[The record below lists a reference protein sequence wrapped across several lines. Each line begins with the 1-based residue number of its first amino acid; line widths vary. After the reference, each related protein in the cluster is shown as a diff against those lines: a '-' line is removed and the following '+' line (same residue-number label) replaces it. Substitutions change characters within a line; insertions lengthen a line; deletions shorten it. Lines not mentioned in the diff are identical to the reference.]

1 MNRTLAW
8 MLVLVVVMAVG
19 IQVLCEGA
27 KPVPVEQLIPTLETV
42 LRQLAV
48 EARQAIPQAERFA
61 SALGMDWKA
70 DCVRVVVETNGAV
83 PSDEISQLG
92 GRIVARA
99 DALNM
104 LEVEIPAVG
113 LLELARLSGVAFVR
127 RPYRPVPTAISEGVQ
142 VSGAGDWQQAGYSG
156 QGIRVAVIDSQFG
169 GLSQAIA
176 SGEVAHVIF
185 SRDYT
190 GEGLETGGVHGA
202 ACTEIVHDMAPQA
215 ELLLMKI
222 GNEVEL
228 ADAVDD
234 AIAYGANV
242 VTCSLGW
249 FNTNFYDGTG
259 VVADIVYRAAQSGIL
274 WVNAGGNSADGGH
287 WEGGWQDADGD
298 EWLDFAPVDEVNSF
312 YLGAGQSVALYLT
325 WDAWPQTDQDYD
337 LYLVDGWGH
346 TVASSE
352 NWQTGTQEPTESI
365 FYTVAVGGNYG
376 IRIHAHDA
384 SMHPK
389 MELFCVPY
397 SLPLEYSL
405 AASSVAAPANAPF
418 VFTVGAID
426 WHNWDSGPQEAF
438 SSQGPTN
445 SSRYSASITKPDIC
459 GPDGTTSSVYQGAF
473 YGTSASTPH
482 VAGAAALVWSA
493 HQNWSAAN
501 VRDWLESN
509 AVDMGALGKDN
520 IYGYG
525 RLNLPLGIGTD
536 LCRQLNPG
544 WNLISLPL
552 DPDDPD
558 ARAVFDEII
567 GPLYLCTYN
576 TEAETF
582 DWVDKPPSAT
592 VGAAGTLSEAGPLR
606 GYWIAVSEGANIC
619 VSGTQLRGDQSTE
632 LQTAGWHMIG
642 VPYAVAWGNGS
653 DGSISVRR
661 GIQIKSLIDAVAA
674 GWVHDTIWQW
684 DTVGEEWITR
694 TASAGTTLYPWI
706 GYWINTSVDD
716 LVFQFSETPG
726 LQGFS
731 SQLMPMDGVP
741 LVDPPMPWGAA
752 LGLTSVK
759 VVNEPNPVTDGY
771 STTFQV
777 RGICPCSVR
786 GLRVDVYDFAGRLMW
801 HGECSAGFLP
811 WHPQD
816 ASGESLANGVY
827 LYRAQVKIGDRW
839 GSVPIGKLAI
849 LR

>member
-1 MNRTLAW
+1 
-8 MLVLVVVMAVG
+8 MLLIVVTMGAPVLGEEVG
-19 IQVLCEGA
+19 
-27 KPVPVEQLIPTLETV
+27 PVPVERTIPTLETV
-42 LRQLAV
+42 LQQLAV
-48 EARQAIPQAERFA
+48 EAQEAIPQVQKLA

-83 PSDEISQLG
+83 PSDEMDRMG
-92 GRIVARA
+92 GKVVARA

-113 LLELARLSGVAFVR
+113 LLELARLPGVAFVR
-127 RPYRPVPTAISEGVQ
+127 RPYHPMTLGISEGVQ
-142 VSGAGDWQQAGYSG
+142 VSGAEDWQQAGYLG
-156 QGIRVAVIDSQFG
+156 QGVRVAVIDSQFG

-176 SGEVAHVIF
+176 EGEVDHVVF

-190 GEGLETGGVHGA
+190 GEGLEVGGVHGT
-202 ACTEIVHDMAPQA
+202 ACTEIIHDMAPQA

-222 GNEVEL
+222 GDEVEL
-228 ADAVDD
+228 ANAVDD

-242 VTCSLGW
+242 ITCSLGW

-259 VVADIVYRAAQSGIL
+259 TVAAIASRAAQNGIL
-274 WVNAGGNSADGGH
+274 WVNAAGNSASGGH
-287 WEGGWQDADGD
+287 WEGGWQDADADG
-298 EWLDFAPVDEVNSF
+298 WLDFAPADEVNNF
-312 YLGAGQSVALYLT
+312 YLGAGQSVILYFT
-325 WDAWPQTDQDYD
+325 WDAWPNSNQDYD
-337 LYLVDGWGH
+337 LYLVNEWGS
-346 TVASSE
+346 TVASST
-352 NWQTGTQEPTESI
+352 NRQTGTQEPTESI
-365 FYTVAVGGNYG
+365 FYTAAIAGNYG
-376 IRIHAHDA
+376 IEIRSHDV
-384 SMHPK
+384 SMYPK

-426 WHNWDSGPQEAF
+426 WHDWDSGPQEAF

-445 SSRYSASITKPDIC
+445 SSRYAASITKPDIC
-459 GPDGTTSSVYQGAF
+459 GPDGTASSVYQGVF

-493 HQNWSAAN
+493 HQGWSAAD

-509 AVDMGALGKDN
+509 AVDMGTLGKDN

-552 DPDDPD
+552 APDDPD

-606 GYWIAVSEGANIC
+606 GYWIAVPESTDIC
-619 VSGTQLRGDQSTE
+619 VSGTQLKGDQFTE
-632 LQTAGWHMIG
+632 LPTAGWHMIG

-653 DGSISVRR
+653 GGSISVRR
-661 GIQIKSLIDAVAA
+661 GIQIKPLIDAVAA

-684 DTVGEEWITR
+684 DTVGKEWITR
-694 TASAGTTLYPWI
+694 TASTGTTLYPWI

-726 LQGFS
+726 PQGFS
-731 SQLMPMDGVP
+731 SQLMPMDNVP
-741 LVDPPMPWGAA
+741 LADPPMPWSAI
-752 LGLTSVK
+752 LGLAPIR
-759 VVNEPNPVTDGY
+759 VVNEPNPVADGY

-786 GLRVDVYDFAGRLMW
+786 GLRIDVYDLAGRLMW
-801 HGECSAGFLP
+801 HGECGAGFLP

-827 LYRAQVKIGDRW
+827 VYRAQVKIGDRW
-839 GSVPIGKLAI
+839 VSAPIGKLAI